1 MESYTKMSKPTTG
14 ERSITK
20 GIQNL
25 FGREYTFKN
34 ITNLQKT
41 LVTYIET
48 NQEYK
53 LFKLVKWGNTES
65 DVPDDWKTL
74 INIADLELKVPPPLG
89 TAKWV
94 PYLTPYDIISRRM
107 DQLIWCSKKGYT
119 IMAIYLINKI
129 YRPIGSYGYRSTTFK
144 KPLIEAIDTRNM
156 ELIKNILDKGT
167 DPNILGRDGS
177 SVLTWLISI
186 ARYDTMR
193 KLRDNSIPIDSHIPK
208 IVKLLL
214 DKGADPNIK
223 YLGKTPLMLAIEA
236 RSFEIVKLLL
246 EKGANVYKKDMRGR
260 TVIMTAKDTEN
271 EKIINL
277 LKQYATSVPV
287 MTETQFNDC
296 EKYEGKVLCAI
307 SIEDLDQSQAVNPPP
322 DGSTVCYDRSLLQK
336 WLKTHKKNPHT
347 NTPIDDEWIN
357 TWYPL
362 GLDEDY
368 NNHMF
373 GGKRRKGTA
382 KKNRRKKSTRRRR
395 SRKRRT
401 KTKRNNKNRK
411 MVR

>member
-1 MESYTKMSKPTTG
+1 MESHTKMSKPTTG
-14 ERSITK
+14 KRSITK

-48 NQEYK
+48 NQGYK
-53 LFKLVKWGNTES
+53 LFKLVKWRNTES

-74 INIADLELKVPPPLG
+74 IDIADLELKVPPPLG
-89 TAKWV
+89 TSKWV

-129 YRPIGSYGYRSTTFK
+129 YRPNGSYGYTSTTFK

-167 DPNILGRDGS
+167 DPNVLTDGG
-177 SVLTWLISI
+177 SVLTWLVSI

-193 KLRDNSIPIDSHIPK
+193 RLRDNSIPVDSHIPK
-208 IVKLLL
+208 
-214 DKGADPNIK
+214 
-223 YLGKTPLMLAIEA
+223 
-236 RSFEIVKLLL
+236 IVKLLL

-307 SIEDLDQSQAVNPPP
+307 SIEDLDQSQAVKPPP
-322 DGSTVCYDRSLLQK
+322 DESTVCYDRSLLQK